1 MNKINKVELYNSLVK
16 KKETFK
22 SIDDGV
28 VRMYSCGPTV
38 YDDPHI
44 GNLCTF
50 IRDDLLKRML
60 KAAGYKVKH
69 VMNITDVDDKTIR
82 DSKNEEYLV
91 EGDEMK
97 SLLNLVDKFSKVFQE
112 DIDKIGNDVDSV
124 EFIRATETI
133 PEMIELTNELL
144 KNDIAYKSDD
154 GIYFSISNYVGAGR
168 EYGLLQKL
176 DLSQSRSR
184 IDNDEYEKDSA
195 ADFALWKAKSEGE
208 PAWEAD
214 FVDTDGRGFS
224 MAGRPGWHI
233 ECSAMSQKLLGV
245 PFDIHTGGI
254 DLKFPHH
261 ENEIAQSCGALG
273 TETFANTFVHMSHI
287 LVEGRKMAKSAK
299 NFYTLRDI
307 EDRGFDPMA
316 FRLLVLSGHYRS
328 EINFSWEILEAAQN
342 RLNNWRAIADLTW
355 QGEGAPEEISVL
367 HVGIV
372 ETFIHNMEEYL
383 LDDLFTPKI
392 VSLIDSVLSD
402 AINVS
407 PSLGFKYKQGLMTI
421 LMHIEMYLGVRLNR
435 GDISDEQK
443 DLLSLRQKARDEKD
457 FAESDRLRDK
467 LKEQGIEVRDTDSGQ
482 IWSRV

>member
-1 MNKINKVELYNSLVK
+1 MSRIKKIELYNSLTK

-22 SIDDGV
+22 AIDDGI

-38 YDDPHI
+38 YESPHI
-44 GNLCTF
+44 GNLSTF

-60 KAAGYKVKH
+60 RSSGYKVKH

-91 EGDEMK
+91 EGDEMQ
-97 SLLNLVDKFSKVFQE
+97 SLLNLVDKFGKVFQD
-112 DIDKIGNDVDSV
+112 DISKIGNDVTSV
-124 EFIRATETI
+124 EFIRATQTI

-144 KNDIAYKSDD
+144 KKGIAYKSDD
-154 GIYFSISNYVGAGR
+154 GIYFSISKYINSGR

-195 ADFALWKAKSEGE
+195 ADFALWKAKGEGE
-208 PAWEAD
+208 PAWEAY
-214 FVDTDGRGFS
+214 FVDTDGKEFS

-261 ENEIAQSCGALG
+261 ENEIAQSCGASSKN
-273 TETFANTFVHMSHI
+273 TFANYFVHMSHI
-287 LVEGRKMAKSAK
+287 LVEGRKMAKSAN

-307 EDRGFDPMA
+307 EEKGFDPMA

-342 RLNNWRAIADLTW
+342 RLNNWQAIADLRW
-355 QGEGAPEEISVL
+355 QRTQGVGPEPMNGAEFGDKLLEILS
-367 HVGIV
+367 
-372 ETFIHNMEEYL
+372 
-383 LDDLFTPKI
+383 DDLDTPK
-392 VSLIDSVLSD
+392 SLAFIDE
-402 AINVS
+402 
-407 PSLGFKYKQGLMTI
+407 SLDMIAKTNFCEPCLEVMVDSIGQL
-421 LMHIEMYLGVRLNR
+421 LGVKLVIE
-435 GDISDEQK
+435 DISNQQK
-443 DLLSLRQKARDEKD
+443 DLLKQRQEARDKKD
-457 FAESDRLRDK
+457 FAESDRLRDE
-467 LKEQGIEVRDTDSGQ
+467 LKEQGLEVRDTDSGQ